1 MRNLCFRRYTLAA
14 LLVGAVGLP
23 SCNLVFEEGK
33 SNPTSDGPLVDAVD
47 PIVRINK
54 QFTAPMGTGV
64 SGGDPSLAFDETE
77 LWSVGNNPYDLQV
90 AKPTGVAPPWS
101 YDPTA
106 IGLLNDPLG
115 QNDIEPALTK
125 DGLLLAF
132 VSNRTGQDQLYF
144 AARSVTTL
152 PFQTPTSNSIRMPT
166 SFLGFDMSPNG
177 NKIYIVDNGMLRV
190 MKRTSPT
197 GEFVFDKM
205 ISVPDTNFR
214 YPSVSFDELEI
225 LYSNGNGQ
233 VMHAT
238 LAANKNSYGNPTVL
252 AVGEACNTVFEDAD
266 FTADAMTVVY
276 NCNGSIHI
284 ATRK

>member
-14 LLVGAVGLP
+14 LLVGAVGVP
-23 SCNLVFEEGK
+23 SCNLVFSE
-33 SNPTSDGPLVDAVD
+33 TDGLDGN
-47 PIVRINK
+47 VRIGQPFIN
-54 QFTAPMGTGV
+54 PIPTGI
-64 SGGDPSLAFDETE
+64 SGGDPSLTFDETE
-77 LWSVGNNPYDLQV
+77 LWAVGGSPYDLQV
-90 AKPTGVAPPWS
+90 AKPTGAAPPWS
-101 YDPTA
+101 YQPA
-106 IGLLNDPLG
+106 AVALLNTVPT
-115 QNDIEPALTK
+115 NEIEPALTK

-132 VSNRTGQDQLYF
+132 VSNRAGPDQLYF
-144 AARSVTTL
+144 ATRTATNL
-152 PFQTPTSNSIRMPT
+152 PFQNPTPNSVTLPN

-225 LYSNGNGQ
+225 IYSDIDAAT

-238 LAANKNSYGNPTVL
+238 LAAGGMRYENPTVL
-252 AVGEACNTVFEDAD
+252 AVGETCSLLEDAD
-266 FTADAMTVVY
+266 LSADAMTVVY
-276 NCNGSIHI
+276 NCSGSLHI
-284 ATRK
+284 ARRQ